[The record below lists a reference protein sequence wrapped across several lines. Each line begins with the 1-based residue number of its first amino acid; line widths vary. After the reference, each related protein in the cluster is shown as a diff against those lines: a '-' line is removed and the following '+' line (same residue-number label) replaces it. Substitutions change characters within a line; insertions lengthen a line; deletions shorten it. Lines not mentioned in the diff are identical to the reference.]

1 MILAAEGPLPVLP
14 HWSEVIVGLVA
25 FGLLLFVLWKFAVPR
40 FEALYTERTEAIE
53 GGLKRAQEARLE
65 ADELRKQYEE
75 QLAGLRAEAARI
87 RDDARA
93 EGQQIKAELR
103 AQAEE
108 EAARIRQRGD
118 EQLAAAREQTAR
130 QLRGEIGGL
139 AVQLAE
145 RIIGDSLADDARRS
159 TTVDAFLAEL
169 DGMAQQRSERSGSGA
184 SIGTASPAGGT
195 S

>member
-1 MILAAEGPLPVLP
+1 MTIVLAAEELNPLLP
-14 HWSEVIVGLVA
+14 HLSEIIVGTIA
-25 FGLLLFVLWKFAVPR
+25 FLLLLWLLSRTILPQ
-40 FEALYTERTEAIE
+40 FEKIYAERTDKIE
-53 GGLKRAQEARLE
+53 GGLKRAEEAQEQANALK
-65 ADELRKQYEE
+65 KQYEE

-108 EAARIRQRGD
+108 EAARIRQRGE
-118 EQLAAAREQTAR
+118 EQLAAQREQVVR

-139 AVQLAE
+139 SVQLAE
-145 RIIGDSLADDARRS
+145 RIIGQSLADDARRRG
-159 TTVDAFLAEL
+159 TVDDFLAEL
-169 DGMAQQRSERSGSGA
+169 DGLAQQRQTEQRQS
-184 SIGTASPAGGT
+184 SPAGGA

>member
-1 MILAAEGPLPVLP
+1 MTILLAAEGPNPLTP
-14 HWSEVIVGLVA
+14 HPIEIIVGLIA
-25 FGLLLFVLWKFAVPR
+25 FGLLLLLLSRTAFPQ
-40 FEALYTERTEAIE
+40 FEKIYAERTDKIE
-53 GGLKRAQEARLE
+53 GGLKRAEEAQQEA
-65 ADELRKQYEE
+65 ADLKRQYED

-108 EAARIRQRGD
+108 EAARIRQRGE
-118 EQLAAAREQTAR
+118 EQLAAAREQAVR

-139 AVQLAE
+139 SVQLAE
-145 RIIGDSLADDARRS
+145 RIIGESLADDARRS
-159 TTVDAFLAEL
+159 ATVDAFLVEL
-169 DGMAQQRSERSGSGA
+169 DELTRGREA
-184 SIGTASPAGGT
+184 TPAGGT